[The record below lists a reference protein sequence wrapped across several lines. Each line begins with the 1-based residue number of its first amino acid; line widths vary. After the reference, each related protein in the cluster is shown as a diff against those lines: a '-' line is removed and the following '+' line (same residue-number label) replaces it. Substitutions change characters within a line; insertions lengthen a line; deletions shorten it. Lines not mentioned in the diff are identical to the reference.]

1 MLLPWN
7 SKNIFNTKENNQ
19 KITNVNMETQ
29 IESLNKLLEDT
40 KSFTSFI
47 KDVIDFEAKEIFPD
61 ILKLSRMDFFDKL
74 KSNIVVILS
83 KKFTK
88 KIFEMENCT
97 SILTKC
103 LHEYEST
110 YKNYTEELNNAWDKY
125 QTEIINKRINDENI
139 NIEDNKNYL
148 THFRK
153 HCIKTGN
160 IAIHKC
166 NKNESGYYVIVNE
179 ITNSSRFKNT
189 KIKYVICENCHKTYF
204 INSFENYCESC
215 DKTYFCSP
223 LEKNENENLL
233 PATLES
239 PHCDNFFNQ
248 KLLCEKCN
256 GIFYINLLTE
266 KLECMNMRCG
276 YKKEINDQKKWKC
289 KVCNEK
295 FSSKIIIYN
304 PVEVKNFKL
313 LIKKALI
320 YQIKAHPTKLSCSK
334 NCKKINV
341 NSLEFYHKK
350 NCDGILYFAEYDD
363 KKIIICKKCLAINMC
378 KRFIWICPICGTHF
392 RDTKYDENEE
402 LKIRKTKSSTKFGI
416 DSFYQSN
423 LQYNGNKYKKSLAD
437 LMLKKQKKEK
447 EKESKSEDETK
458 SKRNRF
464 TAKTKD
470 SITENKEDENND
482 IKINERRRYIFNKF
496 IRGHI
501 NSTKIGYCSQKNT
514 IESEQN
520 DIENTEKETNR
531 KKKNF
536 YNKKVDEI
544 ISTSGQKPIMQYLS
558 NNKINSRQIRSKLKN
573 NFENTKS
580 NDEILKKNKNKLFE
594 KEEERSRQIKS
605 KDAIRDTKENKN
617 EKEENKVK
625 KEKILRY
632 YHEKEYKK
640 EKNEKINQ
648 NNKINN
654 NVIESW
660 KSRDTT
666 SKGSNGSK
674 KSESSNDNNNEKK
687 NKNLEDVIEPE
698 FIDYF
703 NEDIEIEDEKII
715 ENEKLYNHIQRR
727 LKKVLAKGNLPR
739 FNMDNYTI
747 VKKIGDGAFGSI
759 YEIYNNKTKIKYAIK
774 EIIANNIVSLEGF
787 QKEFEI
793 VYQNPHEN
801 ILDIYGICVKCIN
814 QNNFILYVL
823 MDLADLDWEVE
834 ITQRAKKKQYY
845 SEDELIY
852 ILKQVYKPLTFL
864 QQEKQIA
871 HRDIKAEN
879 ILIFNNN
886 GKKEYKICD
895 FGEAK
900 ETKFS
905 KKHKTLRGTELY
917 MSPLLYNGLL
927 HDEQFVEH
935 DAFKSDVFS
944 LGCCMIIAGVLD
956 FDIINK
962 IRELKEQIKIKK
974 FLKNKFEGRYSN
986 KFIDIVLKM
995 MNFNEKERID
1005 FVELDQII
1013 KKEFP

>member
-7 SKNIFNTKENNQ
+7 SKNFFYSNDDNQNTA
-19 KITNVNMETQ
+19 NVNIESQ

-47 KDVIDFEAKEIFPD
+47 NDVIDLESKEIFPD

-74 KSNIVVILS
+74 KSNILNILS
-83 KKFTK
+83 KKYTN
-88 KIFEMENCT
+88 KIFEIEKCNL
-97 SILTKC
+97 ILAKC
-103 LHEYEST
+103 LQEYEPT
-110 YKNYTEELNNAWDKY
+110 YKNFTEELNNAWDKY
-125 QTEIINKRINDENI
+125 QSEILNKKINEEDID
-139 NIEDNKNYL
+139 IEDNKNYL
-148 THFRK
+148 TNFRK
-153 HCIKTGN
+153 HCIKTDN

-166 NKNESGYYVIVNE
+166 NKNEKGYYIIVYDTTSSKNN
-179 ITNSSRFKNT
+179 NSKM
-189 KIKYVICENCHKTYF
+189 KYVICENCHKTYP
-204 INSFENYCESC
+204 INSFENYCQNC
-215 DKTYFCSP
+215 DKIYYSSP
-223 LEKNENENLL
+223 LEKNENENIF
-233 PATLES
+233 PAALES
-239 PHCDNFFNQ
+239 PHCDIFFNQ
-248 KLLCEKCN
+248 KLLCERCN
-256 GIFYINLLTE
+256 GVLYINLKSE
-266 KLECMNMRCG
+266 KLECMKCLYN
-276 YKKEINDQKKWKC
+276 KNINDQKEWKWKC
-289 KVCNEK
+289 NACNEK
-295 FSSKIIIYN
+295 FESKIKIFN
-304 PVEVKNFKL
+304 PVEVKNFKFI
-313 LIKKALI
+313 IKKALV
-320 YQIKAHPTKLSCSK
+320 YQIKAHPTKLSCSR
-334 NCKKINV
+334 NCKKIDV

-350 NCDGILYFAEYDD
+350 NCDGILYFAEYDN

-378 KRFIWICPICGTHF
+378 KRFIWICPICGLHF
-392 RDTKYDENEE
+392 RDIKYLENVE
-402 LKIRKTKSSTKFGI
+402 LKMRKTKSSKKFGVG
-416 DSFYQSN
+416 DYQSN
-423 LQYNGNKYKKSLAD
+423 TKNNNNKSKKSLAD
-437 LMLKKQKKEK
+437 LILKKQNKEK
-447 EKESKSEDETK
+447 EEEK
-458 SKRNRF
+458 
-464 TAKTKD
+464 
-470 SITENKEDENND
+470 ENKIDDEIKNKRGRSHGFKKEDNIIEKKEENIINNND
-482 IKINERRRYIFNKF
+482 IKINGRRRYIFNKF
-496 IRGHI
+496 IKGHI
-501 NSTKIGYCSQKNT
+501 KYNNIAYSSQKAT
-514 IESEQN
+514 IETEQ
-520 DIENTEKETNR
+520 DENENKEKKEI
-531 KKKNF
+531 
-536 YNKKVDEI
+536 YNKKENDI
-544 ISTSGQKPIMQYLS
+544 ITNNNQKPIMQFLS
-558 NNKINSRQIRSKLKN
+558 NGKMKSRQVRSKYKN
-573 NFENTKS
+573 NFESTKS
-580 NDEILKKNKNKLFE
+580 NDDIIKTDINIKPYEKEREKLKQIRNKNEIKENE
-594 KEEERSRQIKS
+594 KDEQKKIKS
-605 KDAIRDTKENKN
+605 KDKD
-617 EKEENKVK
+617 
-625 KEKILRY
+625 L
-632 YHEKEYKK
+632 KK

-648 NNKINN
+648 NNKIKNEE
-654 NVIESW
+654 IESW
-660 KSRDTT
+660 KSKNTT

-674 KSESSNDNNNEKK
+674 NSESSNENNEKK
-687 NKNLEDVIEPE
+687 NKNLEDIIKPE
-698 FIDYF
+698 FIDFF
-703 NEDIEIEDEKII
+703 NDDIEVEDEKIK
-715 ENEKLYNHIQRR
+715 EDEKLYNHIQRR

-814 QNNFILYVL
+814 QNKYILYVL

-834 ITQRAKKKQYY
+834 INEKAKNKNYY
-845 SEDELIY
+845 SENELIS
-852 ILKQVYKPLTFL
+852 ILKQVYKPLTYL
-864 QQEKQIA
+864 QKEKQIA

-974 FLKNKFEGRYSN
+974 FLKNKFEGRYSD